1 MNQLGTWSC
10 RDQNA
15 ARSHNM
21 KSDIRSFEKVEEF
34 EYLGNTVTSKNSI
47 REVIKN
53 RLKSGNA
60 CHHLVQNILSSSL
73 LYKNLKI
80 KIYRIIILPVVLYG
94 CDTWSLT
101 LREERRLRMSENRTL
116 RIIFRPER
124 DGVTREWRKLHNEEL
139 YDQYS
144 SPKIVRVI

>member
-15 ARSHNM
+15 PRSHNT
-21 KSDIRSFEKVEEF
+21 KTDIRSFEKVEEF
-34 EYLGNTVTSKNSI
+34 EYLGNTVKSKNSI
-47 REVIKN
+47 QEVIKS
-53 RLKSGNA
+53 RLKTGNA

-94 CDTWSLT
+94 CDTWSLA
-101 LREERRLRMSENRTL
+101 LREERRLRVFEKGTL
-116 RIIFRPER
+116 RRILGPMR
-124 DGVTREWRKLHNEEL
+124 DVLMEEWRKLHNEVL
-139 YDQYS
+139 NDLHS
-144 SPKIVRVI
+144 SPSIVRW